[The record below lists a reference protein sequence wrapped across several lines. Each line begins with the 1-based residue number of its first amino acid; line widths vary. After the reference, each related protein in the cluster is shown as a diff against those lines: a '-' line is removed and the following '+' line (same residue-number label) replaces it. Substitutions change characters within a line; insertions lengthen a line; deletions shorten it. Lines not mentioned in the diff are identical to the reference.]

1 MLNSRALS
9 KIQSIILIAIIVVAA
24 VVVYVFL
31 DGENHSSETIKIG
44 VLADL
49 DGFYGKLVLQGTLLA
64 AEQINAEGG
73 ILGKH
78 IEVVREDN
86 DIEGSRD
93 PVIMNT
99 ALTKLLTVHKVDFII
114 GMAADQGFMIQENIA
129 KQKKIFFDI
138 GTIEDAYTQRVLDDY
153 DSYKYY
159 FRVTFNASSTFQ
171 GMTKGFL
178 RMRELISL
186 NKVGYLA
193 EDMGFTKGIAEVLDV
208 VLPELGF
215 DLVYK
220 GTFPLGEI
228 DFSSYFAAAE
238 NAGVEVMVPLTL
250 FQGIPFVKEYHDRQS
265 PMIVYGGSLGSSVAG
280 SEGWV
285 NTDGKCEYI
294 AVPAY
299 ALDAVYPLTSKTLP
313 FREEYIERWSEIPLS
328 TAAFAYDILRFILP
342 DAIRRAETL
351 EVNAVIV
358 ALETTSVETIN
369 AESFVFTPSHDQM
382 TGENFNDPKYE
393 YGISIG
399 FQWQNGEMIPIAPK
413 WLMEEA
419 GASYIFPDWPGP
431 WDNIN

>member
-1 MLNSRALS
+1 MSNSRALT
-9 KIQSIILIAIIVVAA
+9 KMQSIILIAIIVVPA
-24 VVVYVFL
+24 VVTYVL
-31 DGENHSSETIKIG
+31 VTGDGQSSETIKIG
-44 VLADL
+44 VLTDL
-49 DGFYGKLVLQGTLLA
+49 DGLYGKQVLQGTNLA

-250 FQGIPFVKEYHDRQS
+250 FQGIPFVK
-265 PMIVYGGSLGSSVAG
+265 
-280 SEGWV
+280 
-285 NTDGKCEYI
+285 
-294 AVPAY
+294 
-299 ALDAVYPLTSKTLP
+299 
-313 FREEYIERWSEIPLS
+313 
-328 TAAFAYDILRFILP
+328 
-342 DAIRRAETL
+342 
-351 EVNAVIV
+351 
-358 ALETTSVETIN
+358 
-369 AESFVFTPSHDQM
+369 
-382 TGENFNDPKYE
+382 
-393 YGISIG
+393 
-399 FQWQNGEMIPIAPK
+399 
-413 WLMEEA
+413 
-419 GASYIFPDWPGP
+419 
-431 WDNIN
+431 